1 MKASNRQ
8 KKILRFFEIPYPPDI
23 SVGAAGWEV
32 SNLMNDK
39 ENVEAWR
46 KYLFLTSDFDSD
58 TENLKPFK
66 AEELAAIVVPDGW
79 DKEEAQAAFL
89 DEIVAGELADGSPFD
104 MPQPPVQFEGRSF
117 MFIGNFDYGSRT
129 ACQAAVTDR
138 GGKAPS
144 TKTVTTE
151 IDYLV
156 IGAKG
161 SATWKRGAYGNK
173 IQAAILH
180 HLQHGSLAIISEA
193 HWIESLGNP

>member
-8 KKILRFFEIPYPPDI
+8 KKILRFFEIPYPSDI

-39 ENVEAWR
+39 ENVDAWR

-58 TENLKPFK
+58 TEYLKPFK
-66 AEELAAIVVPDGW
+66 AEELAAVVVPEGW

-104 MPQPPVQFEGRSF
+104 MPQPPVQFEGRAF
-117 MFIGNFDYGSRT
+117 MFTGNFDYGSRT
-129 ACQAAVTDR
+129 ACQSAVTER

-144 TKTVTTE
+144 TKTVTAE

-180 HLQHGSLAIISEA
+180 RLQQGSLAIISEA